1 MIHTTA
7 AKWARLVGAILLTGT
22 LLYLAMRGVAFD
34 EAWQVMRR
42 MRWPYMGAA
51 IVLTLISPFV
61 RAWRWQELYDYDA
74 PGFWLLFRAIV
85 TGQTL
90 NLAVP
95 FRTGEVARVLIA
107 GGRKLDAAGT
117 VALEKL
123 LDAGFFAALC
133 LLLPFVWV
141 IPNWLEKRRESVI
154 VMAAAFAVVI
164 LSVFIVPRISRF
176 PRILRMPPIT
186 RIPILAITTVFL
198 GMSGVAVN
206 DLVLRSLAI
215 QTPFIAAVV
224 LLVIL
229 QAGVA
234 VPSTPGKLGVFQ
246 YLAVLGL
253 SLFGVGRA
261 PAIAFGLLLH
271 LLVFLPPAA
280 MAALFLGCGRA
291 KPEDAS
297 QRQSTT
303 LG

>member
-1 MIHTTA
+1 MVFLKGNSVG
-7 AKWARLVGAILLTGT
+7 KWARMTVAILLAAI
-22 LLYLAMRGVAFD
+22 LFYLASRGVSFAD
-34 EAWQVMRR
+34 AWRVIRAMG
-42 MRWPYMGAA
+42 WLDMGAA
-51 IVLTLISPFV
+51 FALTVLSPVV
-61 RAWRWQELYDYDA
+61 RAWRWKELYPEGA
-74 PGFWLLFRAIV
+74 PGFWLLFRAVV

-95 FRTGEVARVLIA
+95 FRTGEVARVFIA

-117 VALEKL
+117 IALEKL

-141 IPNWLEKRRESVI
+141 IPKWLEKPRQSVI
-154 VMAAAFAVVI
+154 VMAAAFAAVI
-164 LSVFIVPRISRF
+164 LFAVLIPRIWRF
-176 PRILRMPPIT
+176 PRFVRVPPLA
-186 RIPILAITTVFL
+186 RIPILAFTTVFL

-206 DLVLRSLAI
+206 DLVLRSLRI
-215 QTPFIAAVV
+215 PTPFVAAVV

-253 SLFGVGRA
+253 SLFGVGSA
-261 PAIAFGLLLH
+261 PALAFGLVLH

-280 MAALFLGCGRA
+280 MAALFLLFSKRKSVAG
-291 KPEDAS
+291 
-297 QRQSTT
+297 T
-303 LG
+303 

>member
-1 MIHTTA
+1 
-7 AKWARLVGAILLTGT
+7 
-22 LLYLAMRGVAFD
+22 MRGVAFD

-42 MRWPYMGAA
+42 MRWLYMGAA

-61 RAWRWQELYDYDA
+61 RAWRWQELYDCDA

-133 LLLPFVWV
+133 LLLPLVWV
-141 IPNWLEKRRESVI
+141 IPNWLQKPRESVI

-246 YLAVLGL
+246 YLAFLGL

-280 MAALFLGCGRA
+280 MAALFLGCGKA